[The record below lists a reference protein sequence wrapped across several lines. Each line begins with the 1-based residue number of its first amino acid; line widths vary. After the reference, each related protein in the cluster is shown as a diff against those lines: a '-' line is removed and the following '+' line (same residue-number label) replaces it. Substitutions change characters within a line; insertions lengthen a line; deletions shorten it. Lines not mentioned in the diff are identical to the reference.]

1 MEHKLEFRRLLN
13 RKLTWFRAF
22 YNLVDIRHDCLT
34 SCEPHGKFRR
44 SKKTHAV
51 VTTTLLSAPMQ
62 GRKPSQCFDRRG
74 DMNVTGKKFDL
85 QIPTGTKSTAGI

>member
-1 MEHKLEFRRLLN
+1 
-13 RKLTWFRAF
+13 
-22 YNLVDIRHDCLT
+22 
-34 SCEPHGKFRR
+34 
-44 SKKTHAV
+44 
-51 VTTTLLSAPMQ
+51 MQ